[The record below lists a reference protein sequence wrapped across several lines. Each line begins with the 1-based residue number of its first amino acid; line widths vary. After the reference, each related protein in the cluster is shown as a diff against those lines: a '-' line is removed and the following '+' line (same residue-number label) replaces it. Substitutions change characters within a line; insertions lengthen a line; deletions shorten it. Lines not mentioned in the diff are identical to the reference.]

1 MNVAPNLVHPN
12 QAGFMKGRKIEDQ
25 VKLAKFL
32 LNYAE
37 AVEENGI
44 IVALGQEKAYD
55 RINHTYMLRVLEH
68 MGFPPKFC
76 NTVKSLYTN
85 AETIVMING
94 EMSEP
99 FFVTRGVRQGDPLS
113 CLLFNLAIEPLACL
127 LRNSDLKGVKIPRKN
142 PSLIA
147 SLFADDTTVY
157 LSSEDS
163 LDILWSILP
172 LWCAASTAKFNE
184 HKTVLLPFGK
194 PKYRAKVLRER
205 RINDEMPIGAIHES
219 LRIIPDGQTCRMLGA
234 WIGNSVP
241 NITPWPSVLEK
252 IAKDFERWKASA
264 PTLEGK
270 RHIINMVIGGR
281 TQYLTRVQGMP
292 KDVEHTLVKT
302 EHIFLWD
309 GKKARVGHETMILDI
324 SEGGKQI
331 MDITSRNEAIDLWNL
346 QSYLKHGDERASW
359 CYFVDHI
366 LAKFL
371 ELSYLNLRPFFY
383 KTFMYQFLR
392 ELHCQMKSSG

>member
-44 IVALGQEKAYD
+44 IVALDQEKAYD

-127 LRNSDLKGVKIPRKN
+127 LRNSDLKGVKIPGKN
-142 PSLIA
+142 ETLIA

-157 LSSEDS
+157 LSSKDS
-163 LDILWSILP
+163 LDMLWSILR

-205 RINDEMPIGAIHES
+205 RINDEMPIGAMHES

-252 IAKDFERWKASA
+252 IAKDLERWKASA

-281 TQYLTRVQGMP
+281 TQYLIRVQGMP
-292 KDVEHTLVKT
+292 KDVEHTLIK
-302 EHIFLWD
+302 FFP
-309 GKKARVGHETMILDI
+309 
-324 SEGGKQI
+324 
-331 MDITSRNEAIDLWNL
+331 NL
-346 QSYLKHGDERASW
+346 PHLCFKRALGYS
-359 CYFVDHI
+359 
-366 LAKFL
+366 KF
-371 ELSYLNLRPFFY
+371 R
-383 KTFMYQFLR
+383 R
-392 ELHCQMKSSG
+392 